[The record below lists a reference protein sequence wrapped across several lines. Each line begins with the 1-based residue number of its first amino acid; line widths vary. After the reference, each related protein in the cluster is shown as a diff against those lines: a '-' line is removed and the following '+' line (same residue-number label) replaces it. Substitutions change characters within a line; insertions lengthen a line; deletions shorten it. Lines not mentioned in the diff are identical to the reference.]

1 MIRESKHL
9 SFDDTGDLNDL
20 VETACRLDLIR
31 LDPEEPAQGLTL
43 KIDDD
48 HCEWL
53 PFTQTVTISDYRV
66 RVSFLSGEY
75 DLSQGCSFVTYSVV
89 VDWA

>member
-1 MIRESKHL
+1 MIQGSKHL
-9 SFDDTGDLNDL
+9 DFDDTGDLNDL
-20 VETACRLDLIR
+20 VETATRLELIR
-31 LDPEEPAQGLTL
+31 LNPDERAQGLTL

-53 PFTQTVTISDYRV
+53 PFTQTASIAEFRV
-66 RVSFLSGEY
+66 RMSFLSGEY